1 MVRFWS
7 MHAVIGLACA
17 CWAHCPAAADAVIL
31 VQRSALAG
39 FRHHDAPA
47 VWRDV
52 KAGDRLELVREPDNP
67 YDPNAVR
74 VEWRGRKLGYL
85 RRSDNPAVARQLDRG
100 TMLQANVAR
109 LTENRNHTVRLEVEV
124 VASLHESDEIQVTR

>member
-1 MVRFWS
+1 MARFWNIY
-7 MHAVIGLACA
+7 ALIGCACA
-17 CWAHCPAAADAVIL
+17 WWASCATAADTVIV
-31 VQRSALAG
+31 VQRSPLAG

-52 KAGDRLELVREPDNP
+52 RTGDRLELVREADNP

-85 RRSDNPAVARQLDRG
+85 PRGDNAAVARQLDRG
-100 TMLQANVAR
+100 TILQANVAR
-109 LTENRNHTVRLEVEV
+109 LTENRNHSVRLEVEV
-124 VASLHESDEIQVTR
+124 VASLD